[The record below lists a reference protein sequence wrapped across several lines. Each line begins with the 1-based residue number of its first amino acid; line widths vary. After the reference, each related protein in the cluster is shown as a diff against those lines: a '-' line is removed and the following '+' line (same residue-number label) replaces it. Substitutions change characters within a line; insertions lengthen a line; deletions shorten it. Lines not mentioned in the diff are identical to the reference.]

1 MGGFFDANY
10 NITKL
15 SKNAKGEITEI
26 ELNGKPINLT
36 AKLLCFKYSSSYL
49 YVKNIPTEN
58 TEGVTAYTG
67 GAIAKVTADYNI
79 ETKTDA
85 WVLTGSLQKY
95 DKYGNPIT
103 VKGSTGGSVNLGNYV
118 LASDDK
124 FYAEDSDKWYQV
136 LEFGKTEATMVIS
149 DEEVTDE
156 TLLAELEAAT
166 PKALVYSLYTWN
178 AGFTYSTNHYERY
191 ATGDVTIE

>member
-1 MGGFFDANY
+1 MGNFHDANY
-10 NITKL
+10 NITKIRTSGGDIVEL
-15 SKNAKGEITEI
+15 
-26 ELNGKPINLT
+26 ELNNKPVALT
-36 AKLLCFKYSSSYL
+36 TKLLCFKHSSSYL

-67 GAIAKVTADYNI
+67 GAIAKVTADYNVKT
-79 ETKTDA
+79 ETDA

-103 VKGSTGGSVNLGNYV
+103 PKGSSGSSVDCGSYV

-136 LEFGKTEATMVIS
+136 LEFGKTQATMVIS

-156 TLLAELEAAT
+156 TLLTELEAAT
-166 PKALVYSLYTWN
+166 PKTLVYSLYILQ
-178 AGFTYSTNHYERY
+178 AGFTYSNTHYERY

>member
-15 SKNAKGEITEI
+15 SKNAKGEITYL
-26 ELNGKPINLT
+26 ELNGQSVPLT
-36 AKLLCFKYSSSYL
+36 AALLCFKHSSSYL

-67 GAIAKVTADYNI
+67 GAIAKVTADYNVKT
-79 ETKTDA
+79 ETDA
-85 WVLTGSLQKY
+85 WILTGSLQKY
-95 DKYGNPIT
+95 DKDGNPIT
-103 VKGSTGGSVNLGNYV
+103 PKGTSGSSVDCGSYV
-118 LASDDK
+118 LASNGK
-124 FYAEDSDKWYQV
+124 FYSEDSDKWYQV
-136 LEFGKTEATMVIS
+136 LEFGKTQATMVIS

-166 PKALVYSLYTWN
+166 PKTLYYSLYILQ
-178 AGFTYSTNHYERY
+178 AGFTYSNTHYERY
-191 ATGDVTIE
+191 STGDVAIE